1 MAGLPNGS
9 RLRGR
14 KVPAGISAAK
24 QRLCIKRKSE
34 NSHAAA
40 FYKGVIKNMEKTTV
54 TRLQRFICD
63 ELVSEYRCNECN
75 AEFIDR
81 YEEYGYCPYC
91 GREIVYGKEQEK

>member
-1 MAGLPNGS
+1 MGAAAGLPNGS
-9 RLRGR
+9 
-14 KVPAGISAAK
+14 
-24 QRLCIKRKSE
+24 KRCE

-54 TRLQRFICD
+54 IRLQRFICD